1 MTNNKTTTEN
11 AGANTADKPVGRAFI
26 PVKEEKGKS
35 RWIEAGPV
43 WATKDGEGQ
52 ILDLQAVPLSF
63 LTDGFPAEL
72 RILIK
77 PVNQD

>member
-1 MTNNKTTTEN
+1 MTDNNKKTEN
-11 AGANTADKPVGRAFI
+11 ASANAAEKPVGRAFI
-26 PVKEEKGKS
+26 PVREAKGKS

-52 ILDLQAVPLSF
+52 ILDVQAVPLSF
-63 LTDGFPAEL
+63 LTEGVPTEL

>member
-1 MTNNKTTTEN
+1 MRNNRTQTDNGGAETTE
-11 AGANTADKPVGRAFI
+11 KPVGRGFI
-26 PVKEEKGKS
+26 PVEDANGKS

-43 WATKDGEGQ
+43 WATKDGEGE
-52 ILDLQAVPLSF
+52 ILDVQAVPLSF
-63 LTDGFPAEL
+63 LTDGVPSEL

>member
-1 MTNNKTTTEN
+1 MVNNKTKTEN
-11 AGANTADKPVGRAFI
+11 AGADTAEKPVGRAFI
-26 PVKEEKGKS
+26 PVKDENGKS

-43 WATKDGEGQ
+43 WATKDGEGE
-52 ILDLQAVPLSF
+52 ILDVQAVPLSF

-77 PVNQD
+77 PVQQD